1 MVVVCPIRPVGRN
14 VAGVQDSWVG
24 PSLEGLMPNPYCL
37 TTRQLLNKCGDLT
50 IV

>member
-24 PSLEGLMPNPYCL
+24 PSLGASKLMP
-37 TTRQLLNKCGDLT
+37 
-50 IV
+50 